1 MKINPI
7 ANRVADGRKRA
18 ARAAVLNSIAS
29 IPCMVFEKAI
39 EPITDGIARKTESW
53 GGLGVLSESD
63 EHAVSYSEKGF
74 AMVLLDRFMGGSIS
88 NSGINN
94 EYGDDTALA
103 QIEPFD
109 ADLQGLA
116 RLQQIPDWR
125 IENGDILA
133 LLINENLFLWYE
145 MVSPSGQTMMANFG
159 EKYMLNKRDDLA
171 YMEPFATFENPDEE

>member
-18 ARAAVLNSIAS
+18 ARTAVINGISS
-29 IPCMVFEKAI
+29 IPCFVLEKVI
-39 EPITDGIARKTESW
+39 EPINDGIARHEESW

-63 EHAVSYSEKGF
+63 DHAFSYSEKGY
-74 AMVLLDRFMGGSIS
+74 AMLLFDRFTGSLIS

-94 EYGDDTALA
+94 EYAEETVLA

-109 ADLQGLA
+109 PDLQGTA
-116 RLQQIPDWR
+116 RISQVPDWR

-133 LLINENLFLWYE
+133 LLISDNFYLWYE

-159 EKYMLNKRDDLA
+159 EKYTLNKRDDLA
-171 YMEPFATFENPDEE
+171 YIEPFKSFENGD